1 MTKTR
6 QETRNNPN
14 CLIVRQAPG
23 QKSRALLQY
32 AGLTFRAA
40 IGRNGRTVLKREG
53 DGKTPIA
60 SMKILDGFVRG
71 DRLKNI
77 RTPLNLKRVRNTM
90 LWCDAPNHASYN
102 RPVSAPFKP
111 SHEELMRRDGLYDI
125 CIVLDW
131 NISSRSRHRGSA
143 IFFHLIRPGY
153 QPTAGCIGLNLRD
166 MQRLLPHLRKGMTLK
181 VL

>member
-1 MTKTR
+1 MAKPR
-6 QETRNNPN
+6 GEMRNYSN
-14 CLIVRQAPG
+14 CLVVRPAPG

-32 AGLTFRAA
+32 GALTFPAA
-40 IGRNGRTVLKREG
+40 IGRNGRTVLKKEG

-60 SMKILDGFVRG
+60 SMRILDGFMRG

-77 RTPLNLKRVRNTM
+77 RSPLNLKRVRSTM

-102 RPVSAPFKP
+102 RPVSEPFKA
-111 SHEELMRRDGLYDI
+111 SHEELMRQDGLYDI

-131 NISSRSRHRGSA
+131 NISTRSRNRGSA

-153 QPTAGCIGLNLRD
+153 QPTAGCVGLSLRD

-181 VL
+181 VI